1 MVPESDQAR
10 TPLATK
16 RRTLDG
22 FSVDFQWIFRKT
34 LTVRIWRQ
42 SHVTP
47 SRCAG
52 GEGSTICD
60 LSKNFVAHRSICRY
74 VQSSVAI
81 SLPELSPICHFV
93 LIVYIR

>member
-10 TPLATK
+10 MPLATK

-22 FSVDFQWIFRKT
+22 FSVDFQWIFMKN

-42 SHVTP
+42 I
-47 SRCAG
+47 SRDTLLAVPVG
-52 GEGSTICD
+52 RD
-60 LSKNFVAHRSICRY
+60 RRFVFKNFVAHRSICRY

-81 SLPELSPICHFV
+81 SLPELSPECRFV
-93 LIVYIR
+93 LVVHI